1 MSSRKHFSN
10 LDRDKGVIRATGTL
24 MSGKEVFGGLDLRA
38 VVKIAATYIICL
50 ENGQKGC
57 DAVERIKEDTGL
69 PLGAVREVVES
80 RLLPKF
86 LLQKIALKRK
96 ILSSNEKKTVIPYLM
111 LLAEGHNDDSAIRE
125 VARKLNK
132 HPNILQDQL
141 KQTITKILSSLKFD
155 SLSFETYFP

>member
-1 MSSRKHFSN
+1 MSSKKHFSN
-10 LDRDKGVIRATGTL
+10 LDRGKGVIRAAGTL
-24 MSGKEVFGGLDLRA
+24 TSGGEVFWGLDLRA

-50 ENGQKGC
+50 KNGQKDC

-69 PLGAVREVVES
+69 SLEAVRGVVES

-86 LLQKIALKRK
+86 LLQKIALNRK
-96 ILSSNEKKTVIPYLM
+96 ILSSNEKKTVIQYLM
-111 LLAEGHNDDSAIRE
+111 LLVEGHNHDSARRE

-132 HPNILQDQL
+132 HPDILQDQL
-141 KQTITKILSSLKFD
+141 KQTIKKILSSLKFD

>member
-10 LDRDKGVIRATGTL
+10 LDGDKGVVRTAGIL
-24 MSGKEVFGGLDLRA
+24 MPGREAFGGLDLRA

-69 PLGAVREVVES
+69 SLEAVRKVVES

-96 ILSSNEKKTVIPYLM
+96 ILSSNEKKAVIPYLM
-111 LLAEGHNDDSAIRE
+111 LLAEGHNDDSARRE

-132 HPNILQDQL
+132 HPDVLQDQL
-141 KQTITKILSSLKFD
+141 KQTIKKILSNLKFD